1 MRLGRARGTAEKLL
15 LWLGVLAGTTAVL
28 VVLRSNLDK
37 THVALAFLLVV
48 LGGSAAGGRVVG
60 FVLAAAA
67 FLLFN
72 FLFLPPYNTLMIAD
86 ARDWLVLVAFLVSGI
101 VGAHLLDRAQERA
114 EIARQ
119 RTIEV
124 ERLAA
129 LGAETLSA
137 GRADEALDGI
147 AEVIRGAL
155 GLSSTEV
162 LVPRGAPPVFEP
174 CARAGALE
182 EMGTAHASS
191 AESLAAWVAAHNAPA
206 ARRADGTTWVGTTRP
221 TTGSGISEQW
231 PEDIATPN
239 NSVRALLIP
248 LAVRGRTVGVLHLR
262 KPDDILLDSPRQQ
275 FLSALAYYAALGVER
290 VRLVAEAERSEA
302 FRQAD
307 ELKTALIAT
316 VSHDLRTPLTTIK
329 ALAHGLA
336 QRGEPEARSIE
347 EEADRL
353 NRFVADLLDLSR
365 LSTGGIPMRVELN
378 SASDLVGAAV
388 ARVTGALNGR
398 ALRVVHDRE
407 AGGALLFGSFDF
419 VQSLRVLVN
428 VIENALKYA
437 PPNEPVEIRTE
448 RVGDKLRFAVLDRG
462 PGVPAGEESLIFTP
476 FYRVA
481 GARPD
486 VGGAGLGLAIA
497 LGLATAQH
505 GALTYA
511 PRPGGG
517 SIFSFEVPAAEPPA
531 IEQSA

>member
-1 MRLGRARGTAEKLL
+1 MSSGQARGTATRLL
-15 LWLGVLAGTTAVL
+15 IWLGVLAGTTAIL

-48 LGGSAAGGRVVG
+48 LGGSAAGGRIVG

-72 FLFLPPYNTLMIAD
+72 FLFLPPYNTLVIAD
-86 ARDWLVLVAFLVSGI
+86 ARDWLVLVAFLISGI

-119 RTIEV
+119 RTTEV

-137 GRADEALDGI
+137 GRADEALEGI

-162 LVPRGAPPVFEP
+162 LVPQGAPPVFGP
-174 CARAGALE
+174 LARAGTPETEA
-182 EMGTAHASS
+182 AHASG
-191 AESLAAWVAAHNAPA
+191 ADSLAAWVAAHNAPA
-206 ARRADGTTWVGTTRP
+206 AQRADGTTWVGTTHA
-221 TTGSGISEQW
+221 TEGISEQW
-231 PEDIATPN
+231 PEDISTPN

-248 LAVRGRTVGVLHLR
+248 LAVRGRTVGVLHLT
-262 KPDDILLDSPRQQ
+262 KTEDILLDSPRQQ

-353 NRFVADLLDLSR
+353 NKFVADLLDLSR
-365 LSTGGIPMRVELN
+365 LSTGGMPMRVELN

-388 ARVTGALNGR
+388 ARVAGALNGR
-398 ALRVVHDRE
+398 ELRVVHDRE
-407 AGGALLFGSFDF
+407 AEGALLFGSFDF

-437 PPNEPVEIRTE
+437 PPTEPVEIRIE
-448 RVGDKLRFAVLDRG
+448 RVGDKLVFAVLDRG

-505 GALTYA
+505 GRLTYA

-517 SIFSFEVPAAEPPA
+517 SVFSFEVPAAEPPA

>member
-1 MRLGRARGTAEKLL
+1 MSLGRTRGTAEKLL

-28 VVLRSNLDK
+28 LVLRSNLDK

-48 LGGSAAGGRVVG
+48 LGGSAAGGRIVG
-60 FVLAAAA
+60 FVLAGAA

-72 FLFLPPYNTLMIAD
+72 FLFLPPYNTLVIAD

-155 GLSSTEV
+155 GLSSSEV
-162 LVPRGAPPVFEP
+162 LVSRGAPPVFEP
-174 CARAGALE
+174 LARAGASE
-182 EMGTAHASS
+182 GAGSAHASS

-206 ARRADGTTWVGTTRP
+206 AQRADGTTWVGSTRP
-221 TTGSGISEQW
+221 AEGISEQW
-231 PEDIATPN
+231 PEDIAAPN

-248 LAVRGRTVGVLHLR
+248 LVVRGRTVGVLHLR
-262 KPDDILLDSPRQQ
+262 KAEDILLDPPRQQ

-353 NRFVADLLDLSR
+353 NKFVADLLDLSR
-365 LSTGGIPMRVELN
+365 LSTGGMPMRVELN

-398 ALRVVHDRE
+398 ELRVVHDRE
-407 AGGALLFGSFDF
+407 AGGALLFGTFDF

-448 RVGDKLRFAVLDRG
+448 RVGDKLVFSVLDRG

-476 FYRVA
+476 FYRVSS
-481 GARPD
+481 ARPD
-486 VGGAGLGLAIA
+486 AGGAGLGLAIA

-505 GALTYA
+505 GALAYA